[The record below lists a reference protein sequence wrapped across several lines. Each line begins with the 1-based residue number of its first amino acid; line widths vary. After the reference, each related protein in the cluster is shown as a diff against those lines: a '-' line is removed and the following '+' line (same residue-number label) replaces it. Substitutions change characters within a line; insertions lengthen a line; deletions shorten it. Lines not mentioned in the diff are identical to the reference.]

1 MAVFQQNHRNL
12 KMCLHYIEQI
22 IQHWILVFQVQMKL
36 ARIIELIQIIIFV
49 ALQAIE

>member
-1 MAVFQQNHRNL
+1 
-12 KMCLHYIEQI
+12 MCLHYIEQI

-36 ARIIELIQIIIFV
+36 ARIIELIQIIKIIIFV